1 MLWTWILN
9 RIRFRVR
16 WRVAS
21 CMSLTVLGRI
31 LIVPISIR
39 KQLRKTWILRKSFTT
54 STKQRKAKRKW
65 TNPENQSF
73 PKSLE
78 RINKKYRFSKCNKM
92 PKMNL
97 KTSTSTSKTILSI
110 KWKLYKP
117 FKTSTLHVCTPT
129 AVKATSQPS
138 SHTNQSPWNH
148 KEAPSHPHTTHRMN
162 PARTRRTWKSID
174 NAAKPVLYKFI
185 PIPSRRLQNKK

>member
-1 MLWTWILN
+1 MEWIWIFN
-9 RIRFRVR
+9 RIRFRVQS
-16 WRVAS
+16 RVS
-21 CMSLTVLGRI
+21 SYMSLTVLERI

-39 KQLRKTWILRKSFTT
+39 KQLRKTWILRKSFTI
-54 STKQRKAKRKW
+54 STKQPKAKRKW
-65 TNPENQSF
+65 TNLENQSF

-78 RINKKYRFSKCNKM
+78 RINKQYRFSKCNKM
-92 PKMNL
+92 LKMNS
-97 KTSTSTSKTILSI
+97 KTLISTSKTTLSI

-117 FKTSTLHVCTPT
+117 FKTSTLHGCTQR

-148 KEAPSHPHTTHRMN
+148 KEDPSHPHTTRQMN
-162 PARTRRTWKSID
+162 PARIRRTWKSID
-174 NAAKPVLYKFI
+174 NAAKPALYKFI